1 MPNYLAIIGDL
12 KKSRLIN
19 DRANAQRFIKRT
31 LHEISIEHSHLFASR
46 ISLTLGD
53 EFQSLIYPN
62 SKGILSMIDDLESR
76 LSNFPFRVG
85 IGYGNII
92 TDIDNDLSTDAD
104 GEAFWNA
111 REAITNLHAHESSR
125 KVKVYIKGFT
135 EHQDEI
141 LNGLLEAS
149 DTIKSSW
156 TSIQKQTF
164 YTMIAQGIYSPK
176 FNQKSHAQF
185 IGISESSYSKRL
197 YASNIKLY
205 LRLRNLIEESMR
217 RWYQC

>member
-1 MPNYLAIIGDL
+1 MPDYIAIIGDL
-12 KKSRLIN
+12 KKSRSIN
-19 DRANAQRFIKRT
+19 DRANAQRMIKRT
-31 LHEISIEHSHLFASR
+31 LNDIYVKHSHLFASR

-62 SKGILSMIDDLESR
+62 SKGIFFMIDDLESH
-76 LSNFPFRVG
+76 LSDFPFRIG
-85 IGYGNII
+85 IGYGNIS
-92 TDIDNDLSTDAD
+92 TDIDNNLSTDAD

-111 REAITNLHAHESSR
+111 REAITTLRTHESNR
-125 KVKVYIKGFT
+125 KVKIYIKGFT

-149 DTIKSSW
+149 DTLKSSW
-156 TSIQKQTF
+156 TTLQKQTF

-176 FNQKSHAQF
+176 FNQKNHAQI
-185 IGISESSYSKRL
+185 IGISESSYTKRL

-205 LRLRNLIEESMR
+205 LRLRNLIEESMG